1 MRLLLVD
8 ISRNIKTLQ
17 MDFNNFNLIQKSLDH
32 IAFDN
37 FKKIFQHCIQFKIEK
52 LAIFVI
58 AIFFLIKQRPLP
70 F

>member
-1 MRLLLVD
+1 
-8 ISRNIKTLQ
+8 